1 MILERNNMLYEQG
14 KRLIDILSVISLTI
28 IFLPILIVLP
38 FVIKLQSPGPVF
50 YKHKRVGRGGKEF
63 ILYKFRTMYQ
73 NADEMLL
80 KEKKLNDRFKK
91 EKGGW
96 KIPLNED
103 PRITP
108 IGKFIRKFTLDEFPQ
123 LINILKGDMSLVGP
137 RPYRKDG
144 VGDEIQEQ
152 LKIFP
157 HLKDEIKV
165 LLSVKP
171 GITGPWQV
179 SGRNEIPW
187 DQQIKLGAEYARKK
201 SLLYD
206 LYIIVKTPLA
216 MFSKW

>member
-1 MILERNNMLYEQG
+1 MVYDFI
-14 KRLIDILSVISLTI
+14 KRLIDIVSVITLTI
-28 IFLPILIVLP
+28 IFLPFLIALP
-38 FVIKLQSPGPVF
+38 FVIKLQSPGPVL
-50 YKHKRVGRGGKEF
+50 YKHKRVGKGGKEF
-63 ILYKFRTMYQ
+63 VLYKFRTMYQ

-80 KEKKLNDRFKK
+80 KEKKLNERFKK

-108 IGKFIRKFTLDEFPQ
+108 VGKFIRKFTLDEFPQ
-123 LINILKGDMSLVGP
+123 LLNILKGDMSLVGP

-144 VGDEIQEQ
+144 IGDEIQEQ
-152 LKIFP
+152 LKIYP
-157 HLKDEIKV
+157 HLRDEIKV
-165 LLSVKP
+165 LLSVRP

-187 DQQIKLGAEYARKK
+187 DQQIKLGAEYAKRK

-206 LYIIVKTPLA
+206 IYIILKTPLA